1 MTQKYRKDYLT
12 KIKGSN
18 NWYLQFYI
26 KDIYRDL
33 PKIKNNPRWA
43 NRRNYLESLKTDDL
57 KLANIKVD
65 ERLKEIGIRSTP
77 HK

>member
-26 KDIYRDL
+26 KESYKDL
-33 PKIKNNPRWA
+33 PIFKNNPRWLW
-43 NRRNYLESLKTDDL
+43 RRNYLESLKTHDY
-57 KLANIKVD
+57 NIAVKKSD

-77 HK
+77 V